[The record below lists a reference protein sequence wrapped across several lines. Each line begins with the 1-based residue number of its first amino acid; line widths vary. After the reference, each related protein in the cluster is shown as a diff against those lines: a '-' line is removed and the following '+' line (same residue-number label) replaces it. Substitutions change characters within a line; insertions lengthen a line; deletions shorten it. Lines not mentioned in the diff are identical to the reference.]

1 MKLTIESLR
10 GLIREEKSRLL
21 FESPGWW
28 PKWADNVI
36 AEIEGLFRPEY
47 AQFFW
52 VPRKKK
58 GDKGEIL
65 FVHGETE
72 EPSEGSG
79 YYDGPRTYSVS
90 RKVPG
95 GEKIIARG
103 LSADQVIITMKSE
116 FIDQIGTFSS

>member
-1 MKLTIESLR
+1 MKLTVAGLR
-10 GLIREEKSRLL
+10 RLIREEKSRLL
-21 FESPGWW
+21 FESSGW

-72 EPSEGSG
+72 EPSEDSG

-95 GEKIIARG
+95 GEEIIARG
-103 LSADQVIITMKSE
+103 LSADQVIIIMKSE